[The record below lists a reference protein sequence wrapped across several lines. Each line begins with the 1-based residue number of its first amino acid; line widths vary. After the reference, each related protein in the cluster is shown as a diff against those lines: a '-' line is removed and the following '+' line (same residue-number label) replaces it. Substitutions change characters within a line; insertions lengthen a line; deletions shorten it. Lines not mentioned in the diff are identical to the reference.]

1 MFEKKSYRFIPQ
13 KGVWFEVVLVVCC
26 IMPLISWLDC
36 FFKQSLA
43 KEPSYQSLLELS
55 ALVPLELMFRTG
67 RVTLQN
73 LCSISKNS
81 LAGKETRHES

>member
-1 MFEKKSYRFIPQ
+1 MGDLMFEMMALVEKSNRLIPQ

-55 ALVPLELMFRTG
+55 ALVD
-67 RVTLQN
+67 
-73 LCSISKNS
+73 
-81 LAGKETRHES
+81 A